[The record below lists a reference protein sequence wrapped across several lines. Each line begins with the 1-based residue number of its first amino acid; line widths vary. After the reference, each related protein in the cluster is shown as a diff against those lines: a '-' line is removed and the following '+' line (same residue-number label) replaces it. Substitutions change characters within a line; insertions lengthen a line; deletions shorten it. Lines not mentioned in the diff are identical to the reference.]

1 MIKSQSFF
9 FFVKISVFA
18 FEQHGDDTEAAD
30 AAREETEENVSG
42 GDEPK
47 CEKVNCWVAII
58 FQPLIVGIRPFY
70 SVDPDTT

>member
-18 FEQHGDDTEAAD
+18 FEQHGDDTEATDTAV
-30 AAREETEENVSG
+30 EETKENVSG

-58 FQPLIVGIRPFY
+58 FHPLIVGLGPVY
-70 SVDPDTT
+70 SVDPNTT